1 MSICSVSQI
10 ISNVKGLLER
20 DDVLQDVWVNGE
32 ISNLALPGS
41 GHAYFTLKDNRA
53 ALRCVMFRN
62 VRGTERLDEG
72 ASVIV
77 HGRFSL
83 YEVRGDLQFIVDI
96 VQPEGVGEL
105 QLKLEQ
111 LKLKLD
117 NEGFFDASRK
127 RSLPEFPERIGV
139 ITSPSG
145 AVWQDIKSVI
155 NRRYPMVQIVLA
167 PTLVQGDDASRGI
180 VEAFR
185 AMNKIENIDLVILAR
200 GGGSIEDLWPFNDE
214 MVARSIYSSRVPVIS
229 AIGHETDVTVAD
241 LVADQRA
248 PTPSA
253 AAVMAVPDKLELFGN
268 IQIFQQSMVL
278 SVARNIRQ
286 KVEFLTRCRAQ
297 LMQRSPDVDGFR
309 LHIDDMLKSVGMYL
323 KLSHQVR
330 HEKLTGL
337 KLRLG
342 SLSPRDTLRR
352 GYAIVQN
359 LNSPDVIIDSSQ
371 VIVGD
376 QVNITLSD
384 GDIDAEITS
393 IRSNDSD

>member
-1 MSICSVSQI
+1 MSIHSVSQI

-41 GHAYFTLKDNRA
+41 GHAYFTLKDIHA

-62 VRGTERLDEG
+62 VRGAERLDEG

-77 HGRFSL
+77 HGRLSL

-117 NEGFFDASRK
+117 NEGLFDSSRK
-127 RSLPEFPERIGV
+127 RSLPEFPKRIGV

-155 NRRYPMVQIVLA
+155 DRYYPMVEIVLA
-167 PTLVQGDDASRGI
+167 PTLVQGADATRGI
-180 VEAFR
+180 VEAFQ
-185 AMNKIENIDLVILAR
+185 AMNRTANIDLVILAR

-214 MVARSIYSSRVPVIS
+214 MVARSIYSSCVPVIS
-229 AIGHETDVTVAD
+229 AIGHETDVTIAD
-241 LVADQRA
+241 LVADKRA

-253 AAVMAVPDKLELFGN
+253 AAAMAVPDKFELASK
-268 IQIFQQSMVL
+268 IQVFQQAMTVN
-278 SVARNIRQ
+278 VAHYITQ
-286 KVEFLTRCRAQ
+286 KVDFLEHCQTRLIQ
-297 LMQRSPDVDGFR
+297 GSPDLDGLR
-309 LHIDDMLKSVGMYL
+309 LHIDDMLKSVATHS
-323 KLSHQVR
+323 KLSHTIR
-330 HEKLTGL
+330 HERLTAL

-342 SLSPRDTLRR
+342 SLSPKDTLRR
-352 GYAIVQN
+352 GYAIVQSQN
-359 LNSPDVIIDSSQ
+359 RSGVIVDSSQ
-371 VIVGD
+371 VTVGD
-376 QVNITLSD
+376 EINVTLSK
-384 GDIDAEITS
+384 GDIEAEIMF
-393 IRSNDSD
+393 IRSTDSD